1 MSLKSIAKK
10 FESKLKKI
18 KVVIFDLDGILTD
31 AHVWWASEEVGFNRT
46 FNIYDGYGMK
56 VLMKAGLKVGVIT
69 GGNSVSVQ
77 KRVEQL
83 GLNFCY
89 AGNEDKRAAFV
100 DVLKKYNVEAD
111 EVLYMGDELF
121 DIPLLKKSGFSATVP
136 NTSVLSKSTARSFRP
151 LFKELKSPFSAISLA
166 TRTCHFP
173 DTGDPVTSDNL
184 SSIKLDEISSDKS
197 LDKLIKSKSGLSAMN
212 VSMLAASI
220 FDTPSVIKHT
230 STLETS

>member
-1 MSLKSIAKK
+1 MSQKLVAKK

-18 KVVIFDLDGILTD
+18 KVVVFDLDGILTD

-77 KRVEQL
+77 KRVDQL

-100 DVLKKYNVEAD
+100 DVLKKYNVNAD

-121 DIPLLKKSGFSATVP
+121 DIPLLKKAGFSATVP
-136 NTSVLSKSTARSFRP
+136 NTCEEVL
-151 LFKELKSPFSAISLA
+151 EIV
-166 TRTCHFP
+166 
-173 DTGDPVTSDNL
+173 DYVTSR
-184 SSIKLDEISSDKS
+184 E
-197 LDKLIKSKSGLSAMN
+197 SGKGCARE
-212 VSMLAASI
+212 
-220 FDTPSVIKHT
+220 VIDLVRYAQNIHP
-230 STLETS
+230 ENEDF

>member
-1 MSLKSIAKK
+1 MSQKLVAKK

-56 VLMKAGLKVGVIT
+56 VLMKAGIKVGVIT

-136 NTSVLSKSTARSFRP
+136 NTCEEVLEIVDYVTKRESGKGCAR
-151 LFKELKSPFSAISLA
+151 E
-166 TRTCHFP
+166 
-173 DTGDPVTSDNL
+173 
-184 SSIKLDEISSDKS
+184 
-197 LDKLIKSKSGLSAMN
+197 
-212 VSMLAASI
+212 
-220 FDTPSVIKHT
+220 VIDLVRYAQNIHP
-230 STLETS
+230 ENEDF